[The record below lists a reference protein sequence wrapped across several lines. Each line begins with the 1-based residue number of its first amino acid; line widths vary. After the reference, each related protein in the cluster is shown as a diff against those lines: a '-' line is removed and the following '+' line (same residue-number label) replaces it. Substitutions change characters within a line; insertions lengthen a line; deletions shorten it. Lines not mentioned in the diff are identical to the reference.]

1 MTNDLHKYENTN
13 GIIIY
18 TITFGGT
25 PGAVNPDSVSRTCAT
40 RPEFYFHSPDNAT
53 LRTVFR
59 TIGMQLSN
67 LRIAQ

>member
-1 MTNDLHKYENTN
+1 MKTE

-18 TITFGGT
+18 TITFGARPST
-25 PGAVNPDSVSRTCAT
+25 STQTLYRELRHA
-40 RPEFYFHSPDNAT
+40 PEFYFHSPDNAT

-59 TIGMQLSN
+59 TIGLQLSN

>member
-1 MTNDLHKYENTN
+1 MTSICTSMKNN
-13 GIIIY
+13 GVIIY
-18 TITFGGT
+18 TIIFGAI
-25 PGAVNPDSVSRTCAT
+25 PGASTQTLYRNCAT

-67 LRIAQ
+67 LQIAQ